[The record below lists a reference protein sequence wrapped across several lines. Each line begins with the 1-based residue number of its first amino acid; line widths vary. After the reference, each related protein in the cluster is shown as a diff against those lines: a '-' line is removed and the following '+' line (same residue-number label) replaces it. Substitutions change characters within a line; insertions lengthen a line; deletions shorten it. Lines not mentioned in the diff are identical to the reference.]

1 MSRRKPTYYEN
12 NDFVKRLVE
21 VCGTSKPSEISR
33 MLDISYQAAKNY
45 LLGRLPDSGVLLTIS
60 ERTPYSIHWLIT
72 GAGGKFVENG
82 QEKDRE
88 IFTDEMRAFVRREF
102 LDLIS
107 GEVSVEPKELVN
119 KKIVVLSSDK
129 IKEEKVIEDS
139 VTLPVNNHR

>member
-1 MSRRKPTYYEN
+1 MSRRKRTYYEN
-12 NDFVKRLVE
+12 NDFVERLVE

-72 GAGGKFVENG
+72 GEGKKFVENG

-88 IFTDEMRAFVRREF
+88 IFTDEIRVFVRREF
-102 LDLIS
+102 LD
-107 GEVSVEPKELVN
+107 
-119 KKIVVLSSDK
+119 
-129 IKEEKVIEDS
+129 
-139 VTLPVNNHR
+139 